1 MKKQLFL
8 LLICSLLITG
18 AKANLPVYHSV
29 AVQTIDDPATEA
41 LFKKAMDYYKAKDYT
56 HALPLFKQAGEKGHA
71 ESLYYIGIMYYYGKG
86 VRDPKD
92 HSTSTKWFKQAAE
105 KGNALAQCMLSTA
118 YNEGYGVPIDK
129 LEGFKWL
136 EKAAEQGVPGAQT
149 AVASYYYGDFVP
161 KDILK
166 AKRLCEAAME
176 GNRSEVERILRLIR
190 DNYGDVITTNKNTE
204 EDTMSADEA
213 FDMGYKYD
221 EEKDYQKAIK
231 YYKIAVEKGSI
242 AAAHNLGTIYFYG
255 YGVEKDY
262 ATAFRLYMDA
272 AKRGS
277 ALSQCML
284 GYMYYNGCGVNK
296 DDKQAFEW
304 SLKAA
309 EQNNAAAQC
318 FIGYL
323 YYDGEGVTKNYA
335 SALKWSLKAA
345 EQGNAVSQ
353 YLVGLLYSDEDNN
366 FYNVREACKWMEKAA
381 NSDSDISKKAAKKL
395 SLLEIQVKLLNV
407 KDVLD
412 EYDSK
417 KK

>member
-149 AVASYYYGDFVP
+149 AVASHYYYGDFVP

-176 GNRSEVERILRLIR
+176 GNRSEAERILRLIR
-190 DNYGDVITTNKNTE
+190 DNYGDVITTNKNSE

-221 EEKDYQKAIK
+221 KEKDYQKAIK
-231 YYKIAVEKGSI
+231 YYKMAVEKGSI
-242 AAAHNLGTIYFYG
+242 AAANNLGTIYLFG

-262 ATAFRLYMDA
+262 ATAFRLFMDG

-277 ALSQCML
+277 AFSQSQL
-284 GYMYYNGCGVNK
+284 GYMYDNGLFV
-296 DDKQAFEW
+296 DKNSDEA
-304 SLKAA
+304 
-309 EQNNAAAQC
+309 
-318 FIGYL
+318 I
-323 YYDGEGVTKNYA
+323 
-335 SALKWSLKAA
+335 KWSLKAA
-345 EQGNAVSQ
+345 EQGFVTAQSNLGS
-353 YLVGLLYSDEDNN
+353 
-366 FYNVREACKWMEKAA
+366 FYYNRIDYKKAFVWFQKAA
-381 NSDSDISKKAAKKL
+381 EQNDAKAQYAL
-395 SLLEIQVKLLNV
+395 GLMYCNGQGTV
-407 KDVLD
+407 KDVKQGCDWLSKASKANNEIGKEAEKALKSWVWYLISD
-412 EYDSK
+412 DSE
-417 KK
+417 